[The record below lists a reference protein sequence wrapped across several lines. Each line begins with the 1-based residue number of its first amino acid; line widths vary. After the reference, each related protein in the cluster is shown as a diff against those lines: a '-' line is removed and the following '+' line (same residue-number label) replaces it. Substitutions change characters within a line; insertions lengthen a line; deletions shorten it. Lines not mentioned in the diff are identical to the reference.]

1 MSGCVKRL
9 RDEHQTEDE
18 FQTGFYGLGVG
29 FDLVTGG
36 RRGPCPYELLIGQAR
51 ARSYLQRNYADPAP
65 RNPAPEAA
73 TSLQQVHVTRSRLDT
88 NKEELNNMNREDC
101 RRSYLWHALTIATFG
116 DIVVRCWRCSKLCAE
131 YREPSQR
138 SNGVES

>member
-36 RRGPCPYELLIGQAR
+36 RRGLCPYELLIGQAR

-65 RNPAPEAA
+65 RDPACRGGDVPSAG
-73 TSLQQVHVTRSRLDT
+73 TRHSITIGHQQRGAKQHEPRRL
-88 NKEELNNMNREDC
+88 
-101 RRSYLWHALTIATFG
+101 
-116 DIVVRCWRCSKLCAE
+116 
-131 YREPSQR
+131 
-138 SNGVES
+138 